1 MIINAILVH
10 WLIMTCSPVV
20 IEQDIEQEEQKSQ
33 VNADLRIRKTQV
45 SHQACGMYGSRQC
58 ESVTETKY
66 K

>member
-1 MIINAILVH
+1 
-10 WLIMTCSPVV
+10 MTCSPVV

-45 SHQACGMYGSRQC
+45 SHQAYGMYGSRQC